1 MTSGHISTCQKRMV
15 IQIKIHPLLDSLNEA
30 TFLREYLSACGIA
43 NVNAYLNTDN
53 IEYQSPDM
61 YKNMDVAVDMF
72 KYANNDI
79 QIGIVADSDGDGNLS
94 AAIAYLLCKEFGK
107 KEPVVL
113 FHSGK
118 QHGIQDLMQDIIN
131 AHIDFLILPD
141 SSSNENDACLEL
153 EQHKCICLV
162 LDHHIIEKENKHAV
176 VVNPYNSA
184 IIPPM
189 PDDQLE
195 LVERIYNGVKV
206 TYTCNTDISGTGVV
220 EKFACALGSNQ
231 SFKDLVAV
239 SLISDICSLR
249 SPENRKYVYDGL
261 TNPTN
266 PFIKYCLEHCCNR
279 GVNPEGVAFGIA
291 PLANALARS
300 DDQSTKRLFFDALI
314 GKIEPEAAI
323 KAMKAVKSKQDY
335 QVKKVVDK
343 LSDGL
348 DTSHKVIIGFGE
360 PENKSYLGLVAN
372 KFCGKYNKPTFLLRE
387 LNSTTWSGSMRSP
400 IDLLEIIN
408 KSGLAKCQGHD
419 AAAGITVKKS
429 NLKQFARFL
438 DGLDLDIEPDIEVAA
453 QIKPNNIT
461 RNLANVCVENNI
473 LWGKNV
479 NKPLFHCIL
488 TTPQIYVYRNRSTT
502 VKLIQDDIE
511 FIKFFVNNEEASQ
524 FESAQGKSIEVV
536 VSLGLNEY
544 NGQIKPQAII
554 ERYEIVDKSN
564 KNEYD
569 WSEYFN

>member
-1 MTSGHISTCQKRMV
+1 MEEKK
-15 IQIKIHPLLDSLNEA
+15 IKIRPLLDSLNEA
-30 TFLREYLSACGIA
+30 TFLRDLLHVYGIA
-43 NVNAYLNTDN
+43 DVDAYLNPDS
-53 IEYQSPDM
+53 IKYQSPDM
-61 YKNMDVAVDMF
+61 YKNMDVAVDIF
-72 KYANNDI
+72 HGDVGR
-79 QIGIVADSDGDGNLS
+79 IGIVIDSDMDGACS
-94 AAIAYLLCKEFGK
+94 AAIAYMLCKEYHPDV
-107 KEPVVL
+107 EPIIFV
-113 FHSGK
+113 HTSK
-118 QHGIQDLMQDIIN
+118 QHGCTDL
-131 AHIDFLILPD
+131 LPD
-141 SSSNENDACLEL
+141 ILAANINLLIIPDAGSNEVDACREL
-153 EQHKCICLV
+153 YEHGIKVIV
-162 LDHHIIEKENKHAV
+162 LDHHIIEFIAKRENKYAT

-184 IIPPM
+184 IVPPM
-189 PDDQLE
+189 PDDQIE
-195 LVERIYNGVKV
+195 LIERIYYGVGGEV

-249 SPENRKYVYDGL
+249 SLENRKYVYDGL

-266 PFIKYCLEHCCNR
+266 PFIQYCLEYCCNR

-314 GKIEPEAAI
+314 GKIEPEAAV

-400 IDLLEIIN
+400 VDLLEIIN
-408 KSGLAKCQGHD
+408 ESGLAKCQGHD

-429 NLKQFARFL
+429 NLKRFARFL
-438 DGLDLDIEPDIEVAA
+438 DGLDLDVEPDIEVAA
-453 QIKPNNIT
+453 QIEPNNIT
-461 RNLANVCVENNI
+461 HNLANVCVENNI
-473 LWGKNV
+473 LWGKDV
-479 NKPLFHCIL
+479 SKPLFHCTL

-502 VKLIQDDIE
+502 VKLIQDGIE
-511 FIKFFVNNEEASQ
+511 FIKFFVSNEEASQ

-554 ERYEIVDKSN
+554 ERYEIKE
-564 KNEYD
+564 NEID

>member
-1 MTSGHISTCQKRMV
+1 MV

-30 TFLREYLSACGIA
+30 TFLREYLSSCGI
-43 NVNAYLNTDN
+43 VDIDAYLNPDS

-61 YKNMDVAVDMF
+61 YKNMDVAVNLF
-72 KYANNDI
+72 NHAKGSV
-79 QIGIVADSDGDGNLS
+79 GIVIDSDLDGACS
-94 AAIAYLLCKEFGK
+94 AAIAYMLCKEYHPDV
-107 KEPVVL
+107 EPIIFV
-113 FHSGK
+113 HTGK
-118 QHGIQDLMQDIIN
+118 QHGCTDL
-131 AHIDFLILPD
+131 LPD
-141 SSSNENDACLEL
+141 ILAANINLLIIPDAGSSEVDACREL
-153 EQHKCICLV
+153 YEYGIKVII
-162 LDHHIIEKENKHAV
+162 LDHHIIEQENKHAV
-176 VVNPYNSA
+176 VVNPYRADNA
-184 IIPPM
+184 PNI
-189 PDDQLE
+189 
-195 LVERIYNGVKV
+195 
-206 TYTCNTDISGTGVV
+206 NTDISGTGVV
-220 EKFACALGSNQ
+220 EKFACALGSTQ
-231 SFKDLVAV
+231 SFKDLVSI

-266 PFIKYCLEHCCNR
+266 PFIKYCLEYCCNR

-314 GKIEPEAAI
+314 GKIEPEAAV

-408 KSGLAKCQGHD
+408 ESGLAKCQGHSS
-419 AAAGITVKKS
+419 ASGIVLPKA
-429 NLKQFARFL
+429 NLKRFARFL
-438 DGLDLDIEPDIEVAA
+438 DGLDLDVEPDIEVAA
-453 QIKPNNIT
+453 QIEPNNIT
-461 RNLANVCVENNI
+461 HNLANVCVENNI
-473 LWGKNV
+473 LWGKDV
-479 NKPLFHCIL
+479 NKPLFHCTL

-502 VKLIQDDIE
+502 VKLVQDGIE
-511 FIKFFVNNEEASQ
+511 FVKFFVSNEEASQ

-554 ERYEIVDKSN
+554 ERYEIIDK
-564 KNEYD
+564 KENEID

>member
-1 MTSGHISTCQKRMV
+1 
-15 IQIKIHPLLDSLNEA
+15 
-30 TFLREYLSACGIA
+30 
-43 NVNAYLNTDN
+43 
-53 IEYQSPDM
+53 M
-61 YKNMDVAVDMF
+61 YKNMDVAVNLF
-72 KYANNDI
+72 NHTKGSV
-79 QIGIVADSDGDGNLS
+79 GIVIDSDLDGACS
-94 AAIAYLLCKEFGK
+94 AAIAYMLCIENGLEDIRIYSHAGKEHGLSDLTGQITIDELDLLIVPDAGSNDIYQCE
-107 KEPVVL
+107 EL
-113 FHSGK
+113 MCM
-118 QHGIQDLMQDIIN
+118 GIDVII
-131 AHIDFLILPD
+131 
-141 SSSNENDACLEL
+141 
-153 EQHKCICLV
+153 
-162 LDHHIIEKENKHAV
+162 LDHHIIEKSNKYAT

-184 IIPPM
+184 IIRPM
-189 PDDQLE
+189 PDDQME
-195 LVERIYNGVKV
+195 SIEHKYWGVGGDV
-206 TYTCNTDISGTGVV
+206 TYTCNADISGTGVV
-220 EKFACALGSNQ
+220 EKFACALGSKQ

-239 SLISDICSLR
+239 SLISDICNLR
-249 SPENRKYVYDGL
+249 SLENRKYVYDGL

-314 GKIEPEAAI
+314 GKIEPEAAV

-408 KSGLAKCQGHD
+408 KSGLAKCQGHG

-429 NLKQFARFL
+429 NLKRFARFL
-438 DGLDLDIEPDIEVAA
+438 DGLDLDVEPDIEVAA
-453 QIKPNNIT
+453 QIAPNNIT
-461 RNLANVCVENNI
+461 HNLANLCVENNI
-473 LWGKNV
+473 LWGQGV
-479 NKPLFHCIL
+479 PKPLFHL
-488 TTPQIYVYRNRSTT
+488 TLSSPQIYIYRNRSTT
-502 VKLIQDDIE
+502 VKLIQDDVE
-511 FIKFFVNNEEASQ
+511 FIKFFVSNEEASQ

-554 ERYEIVDKSN
+554 ELYEIIDKPN
-564 KNEYD
+564 DNEID
-569 WSEYFN
+569 WEVIFH

>member
-1 MTSGHISTCQKRMV
+1 MV

-30 TFLREYLSACGIA
+30 TFLRAYLSACGIA
-43 NVNAYLNTDN
+43 DVDAYLNPDS
-53 IEYQSPDM
+53 IEYQSSDM

-72 KYANNDI
+72 KYANDDI

-118 QHGIQDLMQDIIN
+118 QHGIQDLMQDIID

-153 EQHKCICLV
+153 EHHKCTCLV

-176 VVNPYNSA
+176 VVNPYRADNASN
-184 IIPPM
+184 I
-189 PDDQLE
+189 
-195 LVERIYNGVKV
+195 
-206 TYTCNTDISGTGVV
+206 NTDISGTGVV
-220 EKFACALGSNQ
+220 EKFACALGSTQ

-314 GKIEPEAAI
+314 GKIEPEAAV

-408 KSGLAKCQGHD
+408 ESGLAKCQGHD

-429 NLKQFARFL
+429 NLKRFARFL
-438 DGLDLDIEPDIEVAA
+438 DGLDLDVEPDIEVAA
-453 QIKPNNIT
+453 QIEPNNIT

-473 LWGKNV
+473 LWGKDV
-479 NKPLFHCIL
+479 NKPLFHCTL
-488 TTPQIYVYRNRSTT
+488 TSPQIYVYRNRSTT
-502 VKLIQDDIE
+502 AKLVQDGIE
-511 FIKFFVNNEEASQ
+511 FIKFFVSNEEASQ

-544 NGQIKPQAII
+544 NGQIKPQAVI
-554 ERYEIVDKSN
+554 ERYEIVDKP
-564 KNEYD
+564 KEDEYD

>member
-1 MTSGHISTCQKRMV
+1 MEEKK
-15 IQIKIHPLLDSLNEA
+15 IKIHPLLNSLNEA
-30 TFLREYLSACGIA
+30 TFLREYLSACGITD
-43 NVNAYLNTDN
+43 VDAYLNPDN
-53 IEYQSPDM
+53 ITYQSHDM

-72 KYANNDI
+72 KYANDNI

-107 KEPVVL
+107 KETIVL

-118 QHGIQDLMQDIIN
+118 QHGIQDLMQDIID

-153 EQHKCICLV
+153 EQHKCTCLV

-176 VVNPYNSA
+176 VVNPCRADNSPN
-184 IIPPM
+184 I
-189 PDDQLE
+189 
-195 LVERIYNGVKV
+195 
-206 TYTCNTDISGTGVV
+206 NTDISGTGVV
-220 EKFACALGSNQ
+220 EKFACALGSTQ

-239 SLISDICSLR
+239 SLISDICNLR
-249 SPENRKYVYDGL
+249 SPENRKYIYDGL

-314 GKIEPEAAI
+314 GKIEPEAAV

-335 QVKKVVDK
+335 QVKKVVDR
-343 LSDGL
+343 LSNGL
-348 DTSHKVIIGFGE
+348 DTSHKAIIGFGE

-400 IDLLEIIN
+400 IDLLETIN
-408 KSGLAKCQGHD
+408 ESGLAKCQGHD
-419 AAAGITVKKS
+419 AAAGITIKKS
-429 NLKQFARFL
+429 NLKRFARFL
-438 DGLDLDIEPDIEVAA
+438 DGLDLDVEPDIEVAA
-453 QIKPNNIT
+453 QIAPNNIT
-461 RNLANVCVENNI
+461 RNLANVCVKNNI
-473 LWGKNV
+473 LWGQGV
-479 NKPLFHCIL
+479 PKPLFHL
-488 TTPQIYVYRNRSTT
+488 TLSSPQIYIYRNRSTT
-502 VKLIQDDIE
+502 VKLIQDSIE

-544 NGQIKPQAII
+544 NGQIKPQAVI
-554 ERYEIVDKSN
+554 ERYEIIDKPN
-564 KNEYD
+564 DNEID

>member
-1 MTSGHISTCQKRMV
+1 MV

-30 TFLREYLSACGIA
+30 TFLREYLVACGISD
-43 NVNAYLNTDN
+43 VDAYLNPGS

-72 KYANNDI
+72 KYANDNI

-107 KEPVVL
+107 KEPIVL

-118 QHGIQDLMQDIIN
+118 QHGIQDLMQDIVD

-153 EQHKCICLV
+153 EQHKCTCLV
-162 LDHHIIEKENKHAV
+162 LDHHIIEQENKHAV
-176 VVNPYNSA
+176 VVNPYRADNA
-184 IIPPM
+184 PNI
-189 PDDQLE
+189 
-195 LVERIYNGVKV
+195 
-206 TYTCNTDISGTGVV
+206 NTDISGTGVV

-231 SFKDLVAV
+231 SFKDFVAI
-239 SLISDICSLR
+239 SLISDVCSLR

-261 TNPTN
+261 THPTN
-266 PFIKYCLEHCCNR
+266 PFIKYCLEYCCNR

-314 GKIEPEAAI
+314 GKVEPEAAV

-408 KSGLAKCQGHD
+408 ESGLAKCQGHD

-429 NLKQFARFL
+429 NLKRFARFL
-438 DGLDLDIEPDIEVAA
+438 DGLDLDVEPDIEVAA
-453 QIKPNNIT
+453 QIEPNNIT
-461 RNLANVCVENNI
+461 HNLANVCVENNI
-473 LWGKNV
+473 LWGKDV
-479 NKPLFHCIL
+479 NKPLFHCTL

-502 VKLIQDDIE
+502 VKLVQDGIE
-511 FIKFFVNNEEASQ
+511 FIKFFVSNEEASQ
-524 FESAQGKSIEVV
+524 FESSQGKSIEVV

-554 ERYEIVDKSN
+554 ERYEIVDKQ
-564 KNEYD
+564 KENEID

>member
-1 MTSGHISTCQKRMV
+1 MV
-15 IQIKIHPLLDSLNEA
+15 IQIKIYPLLNSLNEA
-30 TFLREYLSACGIA
+30 TFLREYLAACDIA
-43 NVNAYLNTDN
+43 DVDAYLNPEN

-61 YKNMDVAVDMF
+61 YKNIHVAVDMF
-72 KYANNDI
+72 HGDVGR
-79 QIGIVADSDGDGNLS
+79 IGIVIDSDMDGACS
-94 AAIAYLLCKEFGK
+94 AAIAYMLCKEYYPDT
-107 KEPVVL
+107 EPII
-113 FHSGK
+113 FAHTGK
-118 QHGIQDLMQDIIN
+118 QHGCIDLLSDILAANIN
-131 AHIDFLILPD
+131 LLIIPD
-141 SSSNENDACLEL
+141 AGSSEIDACREL
-153 EQHKCICLV
+153 YEHGIKVVV
-162 LDHHIIEKENKHAV
+162 LDHHIIEKSNRYAT
-176 VVNPYNSA
+176 VVNPYRADNSPN
-184 IIPPM
+184 I
-189 PDDQLE
+189 
-195 LVERIYNGVKV
+195 
-206 TYTCNTDISGTGVV
+206 NTDISGTGVV
-220 EKFACALGSNQ
+220 EKFACALGSTQ

-314 GKIEPEAAI
+314 GKIEPETAV

-348 DTSHKVIIGFGE
+348 DTSHNVIIGFGE

-408 KSGLAKCQGHD
+408 ESGLAKCQGHSS
-419 AAAGITVKKS
+419 ASGITVKKS
-429 NLKQFARFL
+429 NLKRFARFL
-438 DGLDLDIEPDIEVAA
+438 DGLDLDVEPDIEVVAK
-453 QIKPNNIT
+453 IEPNNIT

-473 LWGKNV
+473 LWGKDI
-479 NKPLFHCIL
+479 NKPLFHCTL

-502 VKLIQDDIE
+502 VKLVQDGIE
-511 FIKFFVNNEEASQ
+511 FIKFFVSNEEASQ

-554 ERYEIVDKSN
+554 ERYEIIDK
-564 KNEYD
+564 KENEYD

>member
-1 MTSGHISTCQKRMV
+1 MV

-30 TFLREYLSACGIA
+30 TFLRAYLSACGIA
-43 NVNAYLNTDN
+43 DVDAYLNPDS
-53 IEYQSPDM
+53 IEYQLPDM
-61 YKNMDVAVDMF
+61 YKNIDVAIDMF

-118 QHGIQDLMQDIIN
+118 QHGIQDLMQDIID

-153 EQHKCICLV
+153 EQNKCTCLV

-176 VVNPYNSA
+176 VVNPYLADNASN
-184 IIPPM
+184 I
-189 PDDQLE
+189 
-195 LVERIYNGVKV
+195 
-206 TYTCNTDISGTGVV
+206 NTNISGTGVV

-266 PFIKYCLEHCCNR
+266 SFIKYCLEHCCNR

-314 GKIEPEAAI
+314 GKIEPEAAV

-408 KSGLAKCQGHD
+408 ESGLAKCQGHD

-429 NLKQFARFL
+429 NLKRFARFL

-453 QIKPNNIT
+453 QIEPNNIT
-461 RNLANVCVENNI
+461 RNLTNVCVENNI
-473 LWGKNV
+473 LWGKDV
-479 NKPLFHCIL
+479 NKPLFHCTL

-502 VKLIQDDIE
+502 VKLVQDSIE
-511 FIKFFVNNEEASQ
+511 FVKFFVSNEEASQ
-524 FESAQGKSIEVV
+524 FESAQGKSIKVV

-554 ERYEIVDKSN
+554 ERYEIIDKSN
-564 KNEYD
+564 ENEID

>member
-1 MTSGHISTCQKRMV
+1 MEERK
-15 IQIKIHPLLDSLNEA
+15 IKIHPLLDSLNEA

-43 NVNAYLNTDN
+43 DVDAYLNPDSIT
-53 IEYQSPDM
+53 YQSPDM
-61 YKNMDVAVDMF
+61 YKNMDVAVDIF
-72 KYANNDI
+72 HGDVGT
-79 QIGIVADSDGDGNLS
+79 IGIVIDSDMDGACS
-94 AAIAYLLCKEFGK
+94 ASIAYMLCKEYHPDV
-107 KEPVVL
+107 EPIIFV
-113 FHSGK
+113 HTGK
-118 QHGIQDLMQDIIN
+118 QHGCTDL
-131 AHIDFLILPD
+131 LPD
-141 SSSNENDACLEL
+141 ILAANIDMLIIPDAGSSEVDTCREL
-153 EQHKCICLV
+153 YEHGIKVVV

-176 VVNPYNSA
+176 VVNPYRADNASN
-184 IIPPM
+184 I
-189 PDDQLE
+189 
-195 LVERIYNGVKV
+195 
-206 TYTCNTDISGTGVV
+206 NTDISGTGVV

-231 SFKDLVAV
+231 SFKDLVAI

-266 PFIKYCLEHCCNR
+266 PFIQYCLEHCCNR

-314 GKIEPEAAI
+314 GKIEPEAAV

-408 KSGLAKCQGHD
+408 QSGLAKCQGHD

-429 NLKQFARFL
+429 NLKRFARFL
-438 DGLDLDIEPDIEVAA
+438 DGLDLDVEPDIEVAA
-453 QIKPNNIT
+453 QIEPNNIT

-473 LWGKNV
+473 LWGKDV

-502 VKLIQDDIE
+502 VKLIQDGIE
-511 FIKFFVNNEEASQ
+511 FIKFFVSNEEASQ

-554 ERYEIVDKSN
+554 ERYEIVDNPKE
-564 KNEYD
+564 NEYD

>member
-1 MTSGHISTCQKRMV
+1 MMTNGHISTYQKRMV
-15 IQIKIHPLLDSLNEA
+15 IQIKVHPLLDSLNEA
-30 TFLREYLSACGIA
+30 TFLRAYLSACGISD
-43 NVNAYLNTDN
+43 VDAYLNPDS

-61 YKNMDVAVDMF
+61 YDSMIIAADMF
-72 KYANNDI
+72 YMNLGRV
-79 QIGIVADSDGDGNLS
+79 GIVIDSDQDGACS
-94 AAIAYLLCKEFGK
+94 AAIMYLLCKEIHPEV
-107 KEPVVL
+107 EPVI
-113 FHSGK
+113 FTHTGK
-118 QHGIQDLMQDIIN
+118 QHGCTDLLSDILAAN
-131 AHIDFLILPD
+131 LNVLIIPD
-141 SSSNENDACLEL
+141 AGSNENDACREL
-153 EQHKCICLV
+153 YEHGINTLV
-162 LDHHIIEKENKHAV
+162 LDHHIIEYDNRYAT
-176 VVNPYNSA
+176 VVNPYKPN
-184 IIPPM
+184 M
-189 PDDQLE
+189 Y
-195 LVERIYNGVKV
+195 RGNGI
-206 TYTCNTDISGTGVV
+206 NTDISGTGVV
-220 EKFACALGSNQ
+220 EKFAQAVGSTQ
-231 SFKDLVAV
+231 SFKDLVAI

-314 GKIEPEAAI
+314 GKIEPEAAV

-429 NLKQFARFL
+429 NLKRFARFL
-438 DGLDLDIEPDIEVAA
+438 DGLDLDVEPDIEVAA
-453 QIKPNNIT
+453 QIEPNNIT

-473 LWGKNV
+473 LWAKDV
-479 NKPLFHCIL
+479 NKPLFHCTL
-488 TTPQIYVYRNRSTT
+488 TSPQIYVYRNRSTT
-502 VKLIQDDIE
+502 VKLVQDGIE
-511 FIKFFVNNEEASQ
+511 FIKFFVSNEEVSQ
-524 FESAQGKSIEVV
+524 FESAQGKAIEVV
-536 VSLGLNEY
+536 VSLELNEY
-544 NGQIKPQAII
+544 NGQIKSQAII
-554 ERYEIVDKSN
+554 ERYEIKE
-564 KNEYD
+564 NEID

>member
-1 MTSGHISTCQKRMV
+1 MMMTSGHISTYQKRMV

-43 NVNAYLNTDN
+43 DVDAYINPDS
-53 IEYQSPDM
+53 IEYQSPDI
-61 YKNMDVAVDMF
+61 YKNMDMAVDMF
-72 KYANNDI
+72 KYANDDI

-94 AAIAYLLCKEFGK
+94 AAIAYLLCKEFEK
-107 KEPVVL
+107 KEPIVL

-118 QHGIQDLMQDIIN
+118 QHGIQDLMQDIID

-153 EQHKCICLV
+153 EHHKCTCLV

-176 VVNPYNSA
+176 VVNPYR
-184 IIPPM
+184 
-189 PDDQLE
+189 DDNAPN
-195 LVERIYNGVKV
+195 I
-206 TYTCNTDISGTGVV
+206 NTDISGTGVV

-266 PFIKYCLEHCCNR
+266 SFIKYCLGHCCNR

-314 GKIEPEAAI
+314 GKIEPEAAV

-408 KSGLAKCQGHD
+408 ESGLAKCQGHD

-429 NLKQFARFL
+429 NLKRFARFL
-438 DGLDLDIEPDIEVAA
+438 DGLDLDVEPDIEVAA
-453 QIKPNNIT
+453 QIETNNIT
-461 RNLANVCVENNI
+461 HNLANVCVENNI
-473 LWGKNV
+473 LWGKDI
-479 NKPLFHCIL
+479 NKPLFHCTL

-502 VKLIQDDIE
+502 VKLIQDGIE
-511 FIKFFVNNEEASQ
+511 FIKFFVSNEEASQ

-554 ERYEIVDKSN
+554 ERYEIVDKPN
-564 KNEYD
+564 EDEYD

>member
-1 MTSGHISTCQKRMV
+1 M
-15 IQIKIHPLLDSLNEA
+15 
-30 TFLREYLSACGIA
+30 EYLSACGIA
-43 NVNAYLNTDN
+43 DVDAYLNPDS

-61 YKNMDVAVDMF
+61 YVNMDVAVDIF
-72 KYANNDI
+72 NYIDGN
-79 QIGIVADSDGDGNLS
+79 IGIVVDSDMDGACS
-94 AAIAYLLCKEFGK
+94 AAIAYMLCKEYHPGT
-107 KEPVVL
+107 EPIMF
-113 FHSGK
+113 FHTGK
-118 QHGIQDLMQDIIN
+118 QHGCTDL
-131 AHIDFLILPD
+131 LPD
-141 SSSNENDACLEL
+141 ILTANIKTLIIPDAGSNEVDACREL
-153 EQHKCICLV
+153 KEHGIDV
-162 LDHHIIEKENKHAV
+162 IILDHHIIEFVAKRENKYAV

-189 PDDQLE
+189 PDDQIE
-195 LVERIYNGVKV
+195 LIKRIYYGVGGEV

-220 EKFACALGSNQ
+220 EKFACVLGSRQ

-266 PFIKYCLEHCCNR
+266 SFIKYCLEHCCNR

-314 GKIEPEAAI
+314 GKIEPEAAV

-408 KSGLAKCQGHD
+408 ESGLAKCQGHD

-429 NLKQFARFL
+429 NLKRFARFL
-438 DGLDLDIEPDIEVAA
+438 DGLDLDVEPDIEVAA
-453 QIKPNNIT
+453 QIAPNNIT
-461 RNLANVCVENNI
+461 HNLANLCVENNI
-473 LWGKNV
+473 LWGQGV
-479 NKPLFHCIL
+479 PKPLFHL
-488 TTPQIYVYRNRSTT
+488 TLSSLQIYIYRNRSTT
-502 VKLIQDDIE
+502 VKLIQEDVE
-511 FIKFFVNNEEASQ
+511 FIKFFVSNEEASQ

-554 ERYEIVDKSN
+554 ERYEIVDKP
-564 KNEYD
+564 NENEID

>member
-1 MTSGHISTCQKRMV
+1 MV

-30 TFLREYLSACGIA
+30 TFLREYLSACQIID
-43 NVNAYLNTDN
+43 VDAYLNPDS

-72 KYANNDI
+72 KYANDDI
-79 QIGIVADSDGDGNLS
+79 KIGIVADSDGDGNLS

-118 QHGIQDLMQDIIN
+118 QHGIQDLIQDIIN

-153 EQHKCICLV
+153 EQHKCTCLV
-162 LDHHIIEKENKHAV
+162 LDHHVIEQENKHAV
-176 VVNPYNSA
+176 VVNPYRADNA
-184 IIPPM
+184 PNI
-189 PDDQLE
+189 
-195 LVERIYNGVKV
+195 
-206 TYTCNTDISGTGVV
+206 NTDISGTGVT
-220 EKFACALGSNQ
+220 EKFACALGSTK

-314 GKIEPEAAI
+314 GKIEPEAAV

-408 KSGLAKCQGHD
+408 ESGLAKCQGHSS
-419 AAAGITVKKS
+419 ASGITVKKS
-429 NLKQFARFL
+429 NLKRFARFL
-438 DGLDLDIEPDIEVAA
+438 DGLELDIEPEIEVAA
-453 QIKPNNIT
+453 QITPNNIT

-473 LWGKNV
+473 LWGKDV
-479 NKPLFHCIL
+479 NKPLFHCTL
-488 TTPQIYVYRNRSTT
+488 ATPQIYVYRNRSTT
-502 VKLIQDDIE
+502 VKLIQDGIE
-511 FIKFFVNNEEASQ
+511 FIKFFVSNEEASQ

-554 ERYEIVDKSN
+554 EQYEIIDKP
-564 KNEYD
+564 KEDEYD

>member
-1 MTSGHISTCQKRMV
+1 MGIYKLARKRTV

-30 TFLREYLSACGIA
+30 TFLREYLSACQIA
-43 NVNAYLNTDN
+43 DIDSYLNPDH
-53 IEYQSPDM
+53 IEYQAPDM

-72 KYANNDI
+72 KYANDDI

-118 QHGIQDLMQDIIN
+118 QHGIQDLMQDIID

-153 EQHKCICLV
+153 EQHKCTCLV

-195 LVERIYNGVKV
+195 LVERVYNGVKV
-206 TYTCNTDISGTGVV
+206 TYTCNTAISGTGVV
-220 EKFACALGSNQ
+220 EKFACALGSTQ

-314 GKIEPEAAI
+314 GKIEPEAAV

-360 PENKSYLGLVAN
+360 SENKSYLGLVAN

-408 KSGLAKCQGHD
+408 ESGLAKCQGHSS
-419 AAAGITVKKS
+419 ASGITIKKS
-429 NLKQFARFL
+429 NLKRFARFL
-438 DGLDLDIEPDIEVAA
+438 DGLDLDVEPDIEVAA
-453 QIKPNNIT
+453 QITPNNIT

-473 LWGKNV
+473 LWGKDV
-479 NKPLFHCIL
+479 NKPLFHCTL

-502 VKLIQDDIE
+502 VKLVQDGIE
-511 FIKFFVNNEEASQ
+511 FIKFFVRNEEASQ

-554 ERYEIVDKSN
+554 ERYEIVDKSRE
-564 KNEYD
+564 NEYD

>member
-1 MTSGHISTCQKRMV
+1 MV

-30 TFLREYLSACGIA
+30 TFLRAYLSACQISD
-43 NVNAYLNTDN
+43 VDAYLNPN
-53 IEYQSPDM
+53 SIEYQLPDM
-61 YKNMDVAVDMF
+61 YKNMDVAIDMF
-72 KYANNDI
+72 KYANDDI

-107 KEPVVL
+107 QEPVVL

-118 QHGIQDLMQDIIN
+118 QHGIQDLMQDIID

-153 EQHKCICLV
+153 EQHKCTCLV

-176 VVNPYNSA
+176 VVNPYRADNA
-184 IIPPM
+184 PNI
-189 PDDQLE
+189 
-195 LVERIYNGVKV
+195 
-206 TYTCNTDISGTGVV
+206 NTDISGTGVV

-239 SLISDICSLR
+239 SLISDICSLC
-249 SPENRKYVYDGL
+249 SLENRKYVYDGL

-314 GKIEPEAAI
+314 GKIEPEAAV
-323 KAMKAVKSKQDY
+323 KAMKAVKSRQDY

-408 KSGLAKCQGHD
+408 DSGLAKCQGHD

-429 NLKQFARFL
+429 NLKRFARFL
-438 DGLDLDIEPDIEVAA
+438 DGLDLDVEPDIEVAA
-453 QIKPNNIT
+453 QIEPNNIT
-461 RNLANVCVENNI
+461 RNLADVCVENNI
-473 LWGKNV
+473 LWGKDV
-479 NKPLFHCIL
+479 NKPLFHCTLI
-488 TTPQIYVYRNRSTT
+488 TPQIYVYRNRSTT
-502 VKLIQDDIE
+502 IKLVQDGVE
-511 FIKFFVNNEEASQ
+511 FIKFFVSNEEASQ
-524 FESAQGKSIEVV
+524 FETAQGKSIEVV

-554 ERYEIVDKSN
+554 ERYEIIDKP
-564 KNEYD
+564 NENEID

>member
-1 MTSGHISTCQKRMV
+1 MV
-15 IQIKIHPLLDSLNEA
+15 IQIKIHPLLDSINEA
-30 TFLREYLSACGIA
+30 TFLRDLLHAYGI
-43 NVNAYLNTDN
+43 VDIDAYLNPDS
-53 IEYQSPDM
+53 IEYQSPDI

-72 KYANNDI
+72 KYANDNI

-118 QHGIQDLMQDIIN
+118 QHGIQDLMQDIVN

-153 EQHKCICLV
+153 EQHKCTCLV

-176 VVNPYNSA
+176 VVNPYRADNA
-184 IIPPM
+184 PNI
-189 PDDQLE
+189 
-195 LVERIYNGVKV
+195 
-206 TYTCNTDISGTGVV
+206 NTDISGTGVV

-231 SFKDLVAV
+231 SFKDLVAI

-249 SPENRKYVYDGL
+249 APENRKYVYDGL
-261 TNPTN
+261 TNSTN

-314 GKIEPEAAI
+314 GKIEPEAAV

-408 KSGLAKCQGHD
+408 ESGLAKCQGHD

-429 NLKQFARFL
+429 NLKRFARFL
-438 DGLDLDIEPDIEVAA
+438 DGLDLDVEPDIEVAA
-453 QIKPNNIT
+453 QIEPNNIT
-461 RNLANVCVENNI
+461 HNLANVCVENNI
-473 LWGKNV
+473 LWGKDV

-488 TTPQIYVYRNRSTT
+488 TTPQIYIYRNRSTT
-502 VKLIQDDIE
+502 VKLIQDGIE
-511 FIKFFVNNEEASQ
+511 FIKFFVRNEEASQ
-524 FESAQGKSIEVV
+524 FESTQGKSIEVV

-554 ERYEIVDKSN
+554 ERYEIIDKP
-564 KNEYD
+564 KENEID

>member
-1 MTSGHISTCQKRMV
+1 MV
-15 IQIKIHPLLDSLNEA
+15 IQIKIHPLLNSLNEA

-43 NVNAYLNTDN
+43 DVDAYLNPDS
-53 IEYQSPDM
+53 IEYQSPEI
-61 YKNMDVAVDMF
+61 YKNIDVAVDMF
-72 KYANNDI
+72 KYANDDI

-107 KEPVVL
+107 KEPTVL

-118 QHGIQDLMQDIIN
+118 QHGIQDLIQDIID

-153 EQHKCICLV
+153 EQHKCTCLV
-162 LDHHIIEKENKHAV
+162 LDHHIIERENKHAV
-176 VVNPYNSA
+176 VVNPYNSV

-231 SFKDLVAV
+231 SFKDLVAI

-249 SPENRKYVYDGL
+249 SLENRKYVYDGL

-266 PFIKYCLEHCCNR
+266 TFIKYCLGHCCNR

-314 GKIEPEAAI
+314 GKIEPEAAV

-408 KSGLAKCQGHD
+408 ESGLAKCQGHD
-419 AAAGITVKKS
+419 SAAGITVKKS
-429 NLKQFARFL
+429 NLKRFARFL
-438 DGLDLDIEPDIEVAA
+438 DGLDLDVEPDIEVAA
-453 QIKPNNIT
+453 QIEPNNIT

-473 LWGKNV
+473 LWGKDI

-488 TTPQIYVYRNRSTT
+488 TTPQIYVYRNRLTT
-502 VKLIQDDIE
+502 VKLVQNGIE

-524 FESAQGKSIEVV
+524 FESSQGKSIEVV

-554 ERYEIVDKSN
+554 ERYEIIDK
-564 KNEYD
+564 KENEID